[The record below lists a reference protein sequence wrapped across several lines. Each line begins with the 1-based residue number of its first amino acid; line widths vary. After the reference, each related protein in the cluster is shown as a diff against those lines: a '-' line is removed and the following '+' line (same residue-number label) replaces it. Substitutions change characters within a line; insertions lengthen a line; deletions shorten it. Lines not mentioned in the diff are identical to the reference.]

1 MFSLRLAASLLVAPT
16 LMGVF
21 VIALLTADLFSGQY
35 ITYAAIAGAV
45 LGIPVAWW
53 LASKLNHL
61 LDGKGAKA
69 R

>member
-1 MFSLRLAASLLVAPT
+1 MFSLRLAAYLLVAPT

-21 VIALLTADLFSGQY
+21 IVALLTANMFSGQY
-35 ITYAAIAGAV
+35 ITLAAIAGAV
-45 LGIPVAWW
+45 IGVPVAWL
-53 LASKLNHL
+53 LASKINHL